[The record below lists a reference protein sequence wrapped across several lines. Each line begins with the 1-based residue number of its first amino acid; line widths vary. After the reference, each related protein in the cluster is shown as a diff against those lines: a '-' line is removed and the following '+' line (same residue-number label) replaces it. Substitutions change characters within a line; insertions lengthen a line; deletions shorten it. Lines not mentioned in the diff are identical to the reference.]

1 MGSFVTALRYRIEY
15 FGFRLVGTL
24 FWLMPVEM
32 ASALSG
38 WAWRMIAPHLHRH
51 QRALANLARA
61 FPDMTHRQREKIARG
76 MWDNLGRTFA
86 ESFHLKGLAAS
97 DRIHVEQP
105 QLVADIARSGTG
117 SVFCAA
123 HLANWELLVAP
134 MVHLGMQPAGIY
146 QKVKNPLVDAWIRK
160 SRAFLYTGGLLP
172 KDRSS
177 ARALTRHAKSGGAVV
192 LLADLRDFT
201 GVRVTF
207 FDQPAP
213 TTPFP
218 ATLARLLDVPLVV
231 ATMVRLPGVRFAIRV
246 ERLDIGRS
254 DDRDADILATTHAIQ
269 ARLETAIRANPG
281 QWMWGHRRWG

>member
-1 MGSFVTALRYRIEY
+1 MRCNATALRYRLEY
-15 FGFRLVGTL
+15 IGFRIVGSL
-24 FWLMPVEM
+24 LARMPVEA
-32 ASALSG
+32 ASAVSG
-38 WAWRMIAPHLHRH
+38 WIWRMIAPHLHRH
-51 QRALANLARA
+51 KRALANLALA
-61 FPDMTHRQREKIARG
+61 LPDMTQIQRDTTARA

-86 ESFHLKGLAAS
+86 ESFHLKELAVS

-105 QLVADIARSGTG
+105 DLVAEIARSGAG
-117 SVFCAA
+117 SVFCAG

-134 MVHLGMQPAGIY
+134 MAGLGMQPAGIY
-146 QKVKNPLVDAWIRK
+146 QKVKNPLVDAWIRN

-177 ARALTRHAKSGGAVV
+177 ARALTRHAKSGGAIV

-201 GVRVTF
+201 GVRVAF

-213 TTPFP
+213 STPFP

-231 ATMVRLPGVRFAIRV
+231 ATMVRLPGVRFAICV
-246 ERLDIGRS
+246 ERLDIKRS
-254 DDRDADILATTHAIQ
+254 DDRNADILATTRAVQ
-269 ARLETAIRANPG
+269 ERLESAIRANPG